1 MIEELG
7 ALSEVIVGKGKGGV
21 GTKLIAVFILYLV
34 ILSTVFGP
42 KWPEVCR
49 LTRHTERS
57 YRVSIVAAFSI
68 SGMDFFEVELTLWE
82 YTD

>member
-1 MIEELG
+1 VEPLPLG
-7 ALSEVIVGKGKGGV
+7 DTAASQ
-21 GTKLIAVFILYLV
+21 TMTYPRKLLV